1 MIFRGCW
8 PQLKTA
14 SFKRLV
20 HVTPVAAR
28 YQINYNQLRDGN
40 LANLASKDNDLL
52 KQNNRAGVIENV
64 KNVQGWHRG
73 AERGFTA
80 IYPDTIHIL
89 TNAVMKDVP
98 DLGIWFRKVLTHNL
112 SKSVVGQRYGI
123 LVPITY
129 KQLCPNAS
137 KDQMNLAHS
146 LGWCVE
152 LCRAAAIV
160 TTETIAMDNV
170 VRYGRT
176 SKQKEKPTWA
186 DRHKLGDMAFNDALL
201 IERGVF
207 ILLKHY
213 FQESAPIFYDS
224 ILRAL
229 NSRVYG
235 RALGYSIMDNGWR
248 LDGRETNRL
257 TDFKMTNY
265 KALTRIHVSETNYC
279 LPVSL
284 ALHLANL
291 HDQRLHDLAHSILH
305 EIGYYGEVTRD
316 FSNCFVD
323 QNGTDIQDGRLT
335 SLIVV
340 ALQRGN
346 TVQRKLLE
354 ENYGLQDPENVK
366 IVKKVYD
373 ELKIKKTIL
382 KHIDEKKADIYRGI
396 QGIAKLDEAGLSQ
409 EFFFKLLDNMD
420 LNDIS

>member
-1 MIFRGCW
+1 MDKVIFRGCLR
-8 PQLKTA
+8 PQMKIAAFTQ
-14 SFKRLV
+14 KRPL
-20 HVTPVAAR
+20 HVSPVGFR
-28 YQINYNQLRDGN
+28 YQINYDQLRDGN
-40 LANLASKDNDLL
+40 LANLASHDYDLL
-52 KQNNRAGVIENV
+52 KNKHSTVIENV
-64 KNVQGWHRG
+64 KNVQGWHKG

-80 IYPDTIHIL
+80 IYPDTIHVL
-89 TNAVMKDVP
+89 TDAVKKDVP
-98 DLGIWFRKVLTHNL
+98 DLAIWFRKVLTHNL

-129 KQLCPNAS
+129 KQLCPKSS
-137 KDQMNLAHS
+137 KDHMNLAHI

-160 TTETIAMDNV
+160 TTETIAMDNE

-176 SKQKEKPTWA
+176 RKQKEKPTWA
-186 DRHKLGDMAFNDALL
+186 DRHQLGNMAFNDALM

-213 FQESAPIFYDS
+213 FQDSAPIFYDA
-224 ILRAL
+224 ILRAQ

-257 TDFKMTNY
+257 TDFNMTNF

-279 LPVSL
+279 LPISL

-291 HDQRLHDLAHSILH
+291 HDKRLHALAHSILH
-305 EIGYYGEVTRD
+305 EIGYYGEITRD

-323 QNGTDIQDGRLT
+323 INGTDIQDGRLT

-340 ALQRGN
+340 ALQRANPG
-346 TVQRKLLE
+346 QRKLLE
-354 ENYGLQDPENVK
+354 ENYGLQDPANVE
-366 IVKKVYD
+366 IVKRVSC
-373 ELKIKKTIL
+373 L
-382 KHIDEKKADIYRGI
+382 
-396 QGIAKLDEAGLSQ
+396 
-409 EFFFKLLDNMD
+409 
-420 LNDIS
+420 